1 MIQHYPISK
10 LVIISNYVFVDGILT
25 KSRTGEVPKEAS
37 ELLYLVLA
45 NEITMVDYV
54 LDIETY
60 TLEITTI

>member
-1 MIQHYPISK
+1 MVQDYPISK
-10 LVIISNYVFVDGILT
+10 LVIIANEVFVDGILT

-37 ELLYLVLA
+37 ELLYSVLA
-45 NEITMVDYV
+45 REIEMVDYV